1 MPTNRTVAYVRVS
14 TDDQAASG
22 LGMEA
27 QIRKIEAA
35 AIVQDLNIVETIIDA
50 GQSGKTLNRPGVTR
64 LLEKADRGEIDAV
77 IIMKLD
83 RLTRSVVDL
92 GGLLDRF
99 TKQGVR
105 LISCSESIDTESAG
119 GRLVMNVLGSVA
131 QWEREVIAERT
142 SDALKAK
149 RARGERFSRHAPHGF
164 DYQNGKLVKSNREQE
179 ITTAI
184 LQILADDATLSSREI
199 ARRVTGAGH
208 RNRNGNAVSHQIVS
222 SIRSRVAA

>member
-1 MPTNRTVAYVRVS
+1 MSTNRTVAYVRVS

-27 QIRKIEAA
+27 QQRKIEAA
-35 AIVQDLNIVETIIDA
+35 AIVQDLNIVETIVDD

-64 LLEKADRGEIDAV
+64 LLEMADRGEIDGV

-83 RLTRSVVDL
+83 RLTRSVADL

-99 TKQGVR
+99 TKRGVR

-142 SDALKAK
+142 SDALQAK
-149 RARGERFSRHAPHGF
+149 RARGERFSRHAPHG
-164 DYQNGKLVKSNREQE
+164 YNYRGGKLIKNVREQK
-179 ITTAI
+179 ITNAI
-184 LQILADDATLSSREI
+184 NQIVTDDATLSNREI
-199 ARRVTGAGH
+199 ARRVTEAGH
-208 RNRNGNAVSHQIVS
+208 RNRNGNAISHKTVS
-222 SIRSRVAA
+222 SIRAKVAA